1 MTIEKYINKHCD
13 PEDEILIELTR
24 ETNLKVPGSR
34 MLSGYM
40 QGKVIEH
47 ISKMIKP
54 EKILEIGTY
63 TGYSAICWAKGLK
76 ENGII
81 HTIEINDERKSIINK
96 YFEKA
101 NVRSKIK
108 LHIGDALKIIPTL
121 DDNFDI
127 VFIDADKPSY
137 LKYYKL
143 VINKVKNGAYII
155 ADNVL
160 WSGKV
165 IEDKEITDES
175 TQGIIEFN
183 KYVKQDKNVEN
194 IILPI
199 RDGIMLIRKK

>member
-1 MTIEKYINKHCD
+1 MTIEEYIYKHSG
-13 PEDEILIELTR
+13 PEDEVLKELTR

-34 MLSGYM
+34 MLSGYL

-81 HTIEINDERKSIINK
+81 HTIEINDERESIINK
-96 YFEKA
+96 YFKKA
-101 NVRSKIK
+101 NVKSQIK

-121 DDNFDI
+121 NESFDI
-127 VFIDADKPSY
+127 VFIDADKPNY
-137 LKYYKL
+137 LKYYNL
-143 VINKVKNGAYII
+143 VINKVKKGAYII

-160 WSGKV
+160 WNGKV
-165 IEDKEITDES
+165 IDDKNITDES

-183 KYVKQDKNVEN
+183 KFVNQDPNVEN
-194 IILPI
+194 IILPL
-199 RDGIMLIRKK
+199 RDGLMLIRKK

>member
-1 MTIEKYINKHCD
+1 MTIEKYINNHSD

-96 YFEKA
+96 YFKKA
-101 NVRSKIK
+101 NVKSKIK

-143 VINKVKNGAYII
+143 VINKVKKGAYII

-160 WSGKV
+160 WGGKV

-175 TQGIIEFN
+175 TKGIIEFN
-183 KYVKQDKNVEN
+183 KYVKQDTNVEN

>member
-1 MTIEKYINKHCD
+1 MTIEKYINNHSD
-13 PEDEILIELTR
+13 PEDEILTELTR

-96 YFEKA
+96 YFKKA
-101 NVRSKIK
+101 NVKSKIK

-143 VINKVKNGAYII
+143 VINKVKKGAYII

-160 WSGKV
+160 WGGKV

-175 TQGIIEFN
+175 TKGIIEFN
-183 KYVKQDKNVEN
+183 KYVKQDTNVEN

>member
-1 MTIEKYINKHCD
+1 MTIKEYIYKHSD

-96 YFEKA
+96 YFKKA
-101 NVRSKIK
+101 NVKSKIK

-143 VINKVKNGAYII
+143 VINKVKKGAYII

-160 WSGKV
+160 WGGKV

-175 TQGIIEFN
+175 TKGIIEFN
-183 KYVKQDKNVEN
+183 KYVKQDTNVEN